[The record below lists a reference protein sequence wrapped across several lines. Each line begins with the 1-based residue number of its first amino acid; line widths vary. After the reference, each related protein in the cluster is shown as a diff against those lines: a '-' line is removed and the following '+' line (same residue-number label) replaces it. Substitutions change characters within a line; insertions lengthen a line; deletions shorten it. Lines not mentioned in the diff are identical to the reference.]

1 MSMKKMTY
9 ANGGVYSLL
18 VNILLILFIISEFS
32 WNLETLIIA
41 LGSSGISLG
50 LNIYFLLK
58 ARQKKLNI
66 LTILAHVLLVVI
78 LLILFI
84 GKM

>member
-1 MSMKKMTY
+1 MKKMTY